1 MRTFLFILISG
12 VLLAACN
19 SSKTEDDGLVSVTVN
34 EPIIMTATEFRN
46 SVSVL
51 PQGEK
56 IETCGKLCF
65 YNGFLYISETGKGIH
80 IIDNR
85 KPSAPQ
91 NVGYIELPGNV
102 DIAVKN
108 ELLYADAL
116 VDLVWFDVS
125 DPAKPTLK
133 GRLENIFP
141 NVYPVCGNDN
151 PIDYSMIYDENG
163 ARKEG
168 VVTGW
173 NAVQRR
179 VTPEEAE
186 KLSGKYL
193 TGVDFET
200 IDIANYRT
208 MDAASSANQS
218 SVGVN
223 GSMSRFALYDKYLYT
238 VVNSQM
244 SVFDL
249 TGDKPALVNQLYDG
263 VFYEVET
270 IFSYK
275 NHLFLGMP
283 SGMAIYSVEEPTKPE
298 YCSWILHVYGCDP
311 VVVDNDLAY
320 VTVRS
325 GNFCGQT
332 IDELMVI
339 DVKNVKEPKLIVSY
353 SMTNP
358 KGLGI
363 DRETLFLCDDGLK
376 VFKITDD
383 PQKLIANEL
392 RHIKGMD
399 GFDLIPYDNVLMM
412 IADDGLYQYD
422 YSNLNDLKPLS
433 KIPIYEN

>member
-1 MRTFLFILISG
+1 MRNCLFL
-12 VLLAACN
+12 LLAGALFACD
-19 SSKTEDDGLVSVTVN
+19 SSSEDGLLTLTVN
-34 EPIIMTATEFRN
+34 EPVIMSATEFRS
-46 SVSVL
+46 SVHVTTRA
-51 PQGEK
+51 EK
-56 IETCGKLCF
+56 IETCGKICF
-65 YNGFLYISETGKGIH
+65 YNGYLYISEPGKGIH

-85 KPSAPQ
+85 KPASPK
-91 NVGYIELPGNV
+91 NIGYIELPGNV
-102 DIAVKN
+102 DVAVKN
-108 ELLYADAL
+108 DLLYADAL
-116 VDLVWFDVS
+116 IDLVWFDVS
-125 DPAKPTLK
+125 DPAKPLLK
-133 GRLENIFP
+133 GRLEDVFP
-141 NVYPVCGNDN
+141 DVYPVCINDN
-151 PIDYSMIYDENG
+151 PIDYSMLYDD
-163 ARKEG
+163 KG
-168 VVTGW
+168 VKKSGIVSGW
-173 NAVQRR
+173 KAVKRR
-179 VTPEEAE
+179 VTEEEANA
-186 KLSGKYL
+186 LSGKYAFGNGEVAY
-193 TGVDFET
+193 TVAD
-200 IDIANYRT
+200 
-208 MDAASSANQS
+208 MASSGKS
-218 SVGVN
+218 SSSVN

-244 SVFDL
+244 SVFDV
-249 TGDKPALVNQLYDG
+249 TGDVPALVNQLRDG

-283 SGMAIYSVEEPTKPE
+283 SGMAIYSVEDPAKPA
-298 YCSWILHVYGCDP
+298 YCSWILHIYGCDP

-339 DVKNVKEPKLIVSY
+339 DVKDVYSPKLIVSY
-353 SMTNP
+353 AMTNP

-376 VFKITDD
+376 VFKIGDD

-422 YSNLNDLKPLS
+422 YSNLNNIKSLS
-433 KIPIYEN
+433 TIPVYGASD